1 MSTNFASDVKPL
13 VSNLL
18 ENKSDL
24 NKVKASLLYE
34 EKSKKDFFFLDD
46 AQLDNGTV
54 PMLWQTLAYK
64 SQCMF
69 KYIFR
74 WKIFSFEREFSNPV

>member
-1 MSTNFASDVKPL
+1 MPTNFASDVKPL

-24 NKVKASLLYE
+24 NKVKASLLYK
-34 EKSKKDFFFLDD
+34 EKSKKDFFLDD
-46 AQLDNGTV
+46 AQLDNETV

-69 KYIFR
+69 KYIFP